1 MLKKILQ
8 KLGFF
13 KKNDNELNDSKSK
26 TKENLKKKEEKKDN
40 KIQILPTIFIR
51 SGK

>member
-13 KKNDNELNDSKSK
+13 KKNDDELNEGKSK
-26 TKENLKKKEEKKDN
+26 TKENLEKKEEKKDN
-40 KIQILPTIFIR
+40 KNSNTPDDIYPLW
-51 SGK
+51 

>member
-40 KIQILPTIFIR
+40 KNSNTPDDIYPLW
-51 SGK
+51 

>member
-26 TKENLKKKEEKKDN
+26 TKENLKKKKK
-40 KIQILPTIFIR
+40 KKITRIQILPMIFIR